1 MQKKIAAQ
9 NNIDLAGISGSGPD
23 GRIIKDDLSG
33 LINATNEQKKPS
45 DLDLQSKE
53 QSDNQDKILQ
63 VFYEKDNSIKIG

>member
-33 LINATNEQKKPS
+33 LINATNEQKKP
-45 DLDLQSKE
+45 QSKE